1 MYQNSKLDVRLEA
14 ARLAVSLK
22 DVTVRN
28 VVVAARAI
36 EKYITGDTELPEVY
50 DPDTYMDTFRK
61 VLEITSGKQQ
71 DDSGKQYPVVA
82 TSLKDEKEKVN

>member
-22 DVTVRN
+22 DVTARN

-50 DPDTYMDTFRK
+50 DPDTYMELFK
-61 VLEITSGKQQ
+61 KMLESTPGRQQ
-71 DDSGKQYPVVA
+71 DDSGKQYPAVV
-82 TSLKDEKEKVN
+82 TPLKDEKEKAD